1 MNLQKLSVFVTLV
14 ETRKMTETAAKLQL
28 TAPTVSFHIRSLE
41 KEYHMRLFRT
51 NAGGYRL
58 TSGGEVLYHYA
69 KQLIQTNRAMERSMR
84 DIREGMS
91 GSIRL
96 GASGVPAQLYMPDLI
111 HRLTERYPRVKVSL
125 DVKTAPEIE
134 ARLATQELDFG
145 LVMETEHKQEELT
158 YEELTSDKLVLAF
171 SKEHHLKDK
180 ADWGIDDLHRET
192 LLVHNLSSSTGHFSR
207 TWLVEKEMEMEKIEL
222 DSVSTI
228 TKMLSFGKSVALISK
243 RLIEKELNLSYK
255 ELHDSSLERRIFFVY
270 HRDLWFSEPFRH
282 FQELVREQA
291 KVLDSR

>member
-1 MNLQKLSVFVTLV
+1 MK
-14 ETRKMTETAAKLQL
+14 
-28 TAPTVSFHIRSLE
+28 
-41 KEYHMRLFRT
+41 
-51 NAGGYRL
+51 
-58 TSGGEVLYHYA
+58 
-69 KQLIQTNRAMERSMR
+69 
-84 DIREGMS
+84 DIKEGMS

-111 HRLTERYPRVKVSL
+111 HQLTERYPRVKVSL

-134 ARLATQELDFG
+134 ARLAAQELDFG
-145 LVMETEHKQEELT
+145 LVMETEQKQEELS

-171 SKEHHLKDK
+171 SKEHRLKDK
-180 ADWGIDDLHRET
+180 ADWGIEDLHQET

-207 TWLVEKEMEMEKIEL
+207 TWLAEKEMEMEKMEL

-243 RLIEKELNLSYK
+243 RLIEKEPNLSYK
-255 ELHDSSLERRIFFVY
+255 ELHDSTLERRIFFVH

-291 KVLDSR
+291 KILGGV

>member
-1 MNLQKLSVFVTLV
+1 
-14 ETRKMTETAAKLQL
+14 MTEAAARLQL

-41 KEYHMRLFRT
+41 KEFDMRLFRT

-58 TSGGEVLYHYA
+58 TPGGEVLYHYA
-69 KQLIQTNRAMERSMR
+69 KQLIQTNQAMERSMKA
-84 DIREGMS
+84 IREGMA
-91 GSIRL
+91 GSIHL

-111 HRLTERYPRVKVSL
+111 HRLTEQYPRVKVSL

-134 ARLATQELDFG
+134 ARLLTQELDFG
-145 LVMETEHKQEELT
+145 LVMETEQKHEALL

-171 SKEHHLKDK
+171 SNEHHLTAKTAWK
-180 ADWGIDDLHRET
+180 IEDLYHET

-207 TWLVEKEMEMEKIEL
+207 TWLLEKDMEMEKIEL

-243 RLIEKELNLSYK
+243 RLIEKEVNLTYK
-255 ELHDSSLERRIFFVY
+255 ELHDSSLERSIFFVY
-270 HRDLWFSEPFRH
+270 HRDLWISEPFRH
-282 FQELVREQA
+282 FQMLVKELSE
-291 KVLDSR
+291 VLEIP